1 MQKKFLIVGGG
12 VAGVCLAHQLIKQNQ
27 QLTLVDDG
35 NNVSSVVAAGIVH
48 PMSFR
53 RTLLSWSA
61 DPFYFESKAFYMEME
76 SVLNAHFFHPIMVRR
91 LFATQEEAACWN
103 QRLEQPEFRLFMH
116 QITPEDLEFTPY
128 GSGRVDGFW
137 IDTRLFIK
145 ESHRYLAARQQLVYD
160 TISGENFNPE
170 TMEFQGVKYDKVV
183 MALGYKNNQ
192 VPWFSEVP
200 VNPTKGQLLTVKWDN
215 PLQNTSLHRKAFA
228 LPIGENL
235 FRIGSTYEWN
245 NTSPEPTPEGRA
257 LILANTRSITT
268 DPLEV
273 IDHQAG
279 IRPTS
284 PDRRPMVGKH
294 WVYDQLYI
302 FNGLGAKGYMLAP
315 SLAEMLCNAL
325 IHNTALLADLH
336 PDRFN
341 PK

>member
-12 VAGVCLAHQLIKQNQ
+12 VAGVCLAHQLIKQNH

-35 NNVSSVVAAGIVH
+35 HNVSSVVAAGIVH

-91 LFATQEEAACWN
+91 LFATQEEATCWN
-103 QRLEQPEFRLFMH
+103 QRLEQPEFRSFMH
-116 QITPEDLEFTPY
+116 QVTPEDLEFTPH

-137 IDTRLFIK
+137 IDAEVFIT
-145 ESHRYLAARQQLVYD
+145 ESHHYVAARQQLVYD
-160 TISGENFNPE
+160 TISTDNFNPE
-170 TMEFQGVKYDKVV
+170 TLEFNGVKYDAVV
-183 MALGYKNNQ
+183 FAVGHKNNQ
-192 VPWFSEVP
+192 VPWFTEVP

-228 LPIGENL
+228 LPIGEKK
-235 FRIGSTYEWN
+235 FRVGSTYEWHA
-245 NTSPEPTPEGRA
+245 TTPEPTPEGMA

-273 IDHQAG
+273 IAHQAG

-294 WVYDQLYI
+294 SVHDQVFI

-315 SLAEMLCNAL
+315 PLAKMLSACL
-325 IHNTALLADLH
+325 VEGTDLLVDLN
-336 PDRFN
+336 PYRFN
-341 PK
+341 TK